1 MPHVEVLNT
10 LAFTRLT
17 RFYNRLP
24 LLLQPLVYLP
34 SIPTYIL
41 KWLKSQLGYFCLSLI
56 YTQIIHWLFIAYNMR
71 HTKHA
76 LIMTRQGINIFFCCN
91 FSYMSK
97 EGWGESL
104 KSGSI
109 HDDEERVIKSKPY
122 IDDELISQGKTA
134 FWIFNGTDFHFS
146 DAEKEELPSFFKK
159 SFDIV

>member
-10 LAFTRLT
+10 SAFTRLT

-71 HTKHA
+71 PSSW
-76 LIMTRQGINIFFCCN
+76 LGRELNIFFCCN

-104 KSGSI
+104 ESGSI

-122 IDDELISQGKTA
+122 IDDKLISQGKTA

-146 DAEKEELPSFFKK
+146 GAEKEEPSFFKK